1 MYKKKKEKERGQK
14 KKSVRQK
21 VRRGVKLLK
30 NKTQNL
36 MGARVRV
43 YVCVCVHARDEGAE
57 SGQVGVGDEEEE
69 E

>member
-1 MYKKKKEKERGQK
+1 
-14 KKSVRQK
+14 
-21 VRRGVKLLK
+21 
-30 NKTQNL
+30 